1 MAAIQGSSSGC
12 CHHTSLSTTRN
23 YRTALQH
30 CCRKP
35 AHFHRLPVRKAAKM
49 GAHCC
54 LPSTTPHVD
63 MQWKLICSWN
73 PIASE
78 LEIWL
83 SALRGLQR
91 RRGDWL
97 STTLHRLLCC
107 SHVIALISPSV
118 PGNCF
123 RDVSSLPKPP
133 KECPPGNE

>member
-1 MAAIQGSSSGC
+1 MAAIQGSRSGC
-12 CHHTSLSTTRN
+12 CHHTSFSTTRN
-23 YRTALQH
+23 YRMALQY

-35 AHFHRLPVRKAAKM
+35 AHFHRLPARKAAKM

-54 LPSTTPHVD
+54 LPTTTPRVD
-63 MQWKLICSWN
+63 IQWKLICTWN

-97 STTLHRLLCC
+97 STTLQTPLLFSCHC
-107 SHVIALISPSV
+107 SHLSFCPRQLLQRRL
-118 PGNCF
+118 F
-123 RDVSSLPKPP
+123 SSQAPKGMPAW
-133 KECPPGNE
+133 E